1 MMCWGTACFLL
12 ICQAGVMVAFR
23 LQHGRAGNVMNRWRL
38 DWTGDTCGPVR
49 VRCTRPRGGLAVAEV
64 VGTSDR
70 KRVCGQELRGRGVG
84 EAEGGRP
91 FGLTQLIRR
100 AVDPGLE
107 KLVGGPVGLSAVH
120 RSLPQHATLAPA
132 LGLGQDGEVLGHE
145 LRAADGVGADRHR
158 ADRAHDAALK
168 GGGKDRAASAGLHP
182 RRPP

>member
-1 MMCWGTACFLL
+1 
-12 ICQAGVMVAFR
+12 
-23 LQHGRAGNVMNRWRL
+23 MNRWRL

-120 RSLPQHATLAPA
+120 RSLPQHATLARHLVSGRTAKCWGMSCGRPMA
-132 LGLGQDGEVLGHE
+132 SGQTDIGQIAPTMRPS
-145 LRAADGVGADRHR
+145 RAAVRTGPHR
-158 ADRAHDAALK
+158 PACIRVW
-168 GGGKDRAASAGLHP
+168 R
-182 RRPP
+182 

>member
-1 MMCWGTACFLL
+1 
-12 ICQAGVMVAFR
+12 MVW
-23 LQHGRAGNVMNRWRL
+23 VK
-38 DWTGDTCGPVR
+38 
-49 VRCTRPRGGLAVAEV
+49 PR
-64 VGTSDR
+64 
-70 KRVCGQELRGRGVG
+70 
-84 EAEGGRP
+84 EAKP

-168 GGGKDRAASAGLHP
+168 GGGKDRAASSKPCIRVARHDPGRTG
-182 RRPP
+182 RRSPAHRSASR